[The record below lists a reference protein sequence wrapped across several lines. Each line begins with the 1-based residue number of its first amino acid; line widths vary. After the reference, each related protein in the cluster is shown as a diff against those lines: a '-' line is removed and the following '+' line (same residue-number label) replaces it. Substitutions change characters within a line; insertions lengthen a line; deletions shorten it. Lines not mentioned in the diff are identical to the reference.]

1 MLKRFDGSRYKQ
13 GLFLGKLRTNVY
25 TMGIIKKW
33 ISCIVVLA
41 FVVTTIPSISHAA
54 MSHDSGNFAVKS
66 EQTSALTH
74 EGCAGH
80 DGQKQDVQKTV
91 EKKDIS
97 EKSCCD
103 GKTCKCI
110 GSSCNGSVKVF
121 GSNNFGF
128 TSPRSVK
135 ALFSIEE
142 RTADSDFYSRI
153 KRPPRA

>member
-1 MLKRFDGSRYKQ
+1 MSAHKDS
-13 GLFLGKLRTNVY
+13 LFILRKLRTILY
-25 TMGIIKKW
+25 TMRMRKW
-33 ISCIVVLA
+33 ISIIVMMV

-54 MSHDSGNFAVKS
+54 MSHDSGNVAVKS
-66 EQTSALTH
+66 EQTSGLTH

-91 EKKDIS
+91 EKKDSS

-103 GKTCKCI
+103 GKACKCI
-110 GSSCNGSVKVF
+110 GSSCNGSVKIF

-128 TSPRSVK
+128 TSPRAVK
-135 ALFSIEE
+135 APFTFEQRI
-142 RTADSDFYSRI
+142 TISDFYSRI